1 MEDAG
6 PRAVRWF
13 VGLSLV
19 VGGFAL
25 LGGALQYGSFSG
37 APYWLF
43 ALSASIAILLSLFTA
58 SLEPGPRSPTWP
70 AAAWIV
76 VVLLSM
82 LWAHFDAAG
91 HAFLSGFAAIVAF
104 GTGLGILRRQLW
116 AWPVAFANVVGFGPI
131 VLLIA
136 PVPAAVIAGGFV
148 LFLVDVVAL
157 LAIHRTYFESR

>member
-1 MEDAG
+1 M
-6 PRAVRWF
+6 PR
-13 VGLSLV
+13 
-19 VGGFAL
+19 
-25 LGGALQYGSFSG
+25 
-37 APYWLF
+37 
-43 ALSASIAILLSLFTA
+43 
-58 SLEPGPRSPTWP
+58 
-70 AAAWIV
+70 
-76 VVLLSM
+76 
-82 LWAHFDAAG
+82 
-91 HAFLSGFAAIVAF
+91 IVAF

>member
-1 MEDAG
+1 G
-6 PRAVRWF
+6 
-13 VGLSLV
+13 
-19 VGGFAL
+19 
-25 LGGALQYGSFSG
+25 
-37 APYWLF
+37 
-43 ALSASIAILLSLFTA
+43 AILGLRLRGGLAILRSLFTA
-58 SLEPGPRSPTWP
+58 ALEPGPRRPTWP

-91 HAFLSGFAAIVAF
+91 PAFLSGFAAIVAF

-136 PVPAAVIAGGFV
+136 AVAAAAIAGGVV

-157 LAIHRTYFESR
+157 LAIHRTY